1 MRTLVTGGAGFIGS
15 HLVDALVAEGNEV
28 AVLDNLE
35 TGMKINIEKHLRNSS
50 FKFYRGSV
58 TDKKAVMEAMKGA
71 ETVFHLAANLQG
83 GGGVKDPLSDFET
96 NVTGT
101 FNLLLAA
108 RELGVKKFVYA
119 SSVMVYG
126 GRSELSQLP
135 LKEDAAV
142 KLITPYAAS
151 KFTGENY
158 CSLFHRVYGMETVSL
173 RYFNVYGQRVRP
185 DNPYMGVVNK
195 FISQCIS
202 GEQMIVYG
210 DGTQTRDFV
219 DVRDVVRA
227 TIIASEREAAGETIN
242 VGSGVATDINRLA
255 DLIYSC
261 FKIGA
266 KKPVHDNPP
275 SEDSQRSE
283 YQHAQACLEKA
294 EKILGYVPRI
304 KIEDG
309 IKDLVSY
316 YRDVH
321 GKL

>member
-1 MRTLVTGGAGFIGS
+1 MLALVTGGAGFIGS

-35 TGMKINIEKHLRNSS
+35 TGVKRNIEKHLRNSS
-50 FKFYRGSV
+50 FKFYHGSV

-83 GGGVKDPLSDFET
+83 GGGVKDPLADFET
-96 NVTGT
+96 NVAGT

-108 RELGVKKFVYA
+108 RELGVKRFVYA

-135 LKEDAAV
+135 LKEDAPA

-173 RYFNVYGQRVRP
+173 RYFNVYGPRVRP

-227 TIIASEREAAGETIN
+227 TILASEKDAAGETIN
-242 VGSGVATDINRLA
+242 VGSGDATDINKLA
-255 DLIYSC
+255 DLVYSC
-261 FKIGA
+261 FKSGP
-266 KKPVHDNPP
+266 KPVHGKPP
-275 SEDSQRSE
+275 TEDSQRNE
-283 YQHAQACLEKA
+283 YRHAQAGLEKA
-294 EKILGYVPRI
+294 KRILGYEP
-304 KIEDG
+304 KISIGNG
-309 IKDLVSY
+309 IKYLVDFYISNA
-316 YRDVH
+316 R
-321 GKL
+321 